1 MAQIA
6 LPRHQATQ
14 SQSAGADSSLFQR
27 RQQAQ
32 ASMVEMVPNPDFS
45 FPMRGPDTSAKD
57 SSPTRPR
64 PMSMQYPAARRG
76 SMPHVRQK
84 SVNALPAFSFNP
96 AGNAPPPQQT
106 SPSTSP
112 LLAPTTPA
120 KPMHGHRRGGS
131 ELIGGSARTGATLL
145 SSSPTKDGSLSP
157 PTTTLQAGPPAG
169 RRGHAHRRSAAI
181 SSHDLSAIMNP
192 PVPPVPPMPS
202 RTGSAPNTPAENLND
217 FKFGHS
223 VNKSMSQ
230 PCLRKNS
237 NSSDDEST
245 PRPPSRARV
254 GFSDKVEY
262 IRPLSTIS
270 SETDAST
277 LRGHSTA
284 NSLSSIVGSNTVSP
298 PFTRS
303 GTPTLPTVE
312 DESRPGTAGAVLDK
326 ILSNPLIEE
335 AADRKRPMSAG
346 RSRSAGPSPTTP
358 DMPVKKR
365 GFFRLE
371 SKSGEKS
378 THRRLPTSISDP
390 ALTTTFNSSP
400 LASPMDAE
408 STEESKS
415 KSKRL
420 SHKPRKVKSWA
431 NSIIPRKGKHSKK
444 SKRRAA
450 TPEQPDV
457 MVEGE
462 ETDTSEEPDFD
473 DFSPN
478 FDDDNSVTIV
488 SPTADGVPVPKINTD
503 FASWQPRQLKRVD
516 SDVMS
521 PIIDMDAALGPFN
534 TPNGADSRTQKRGF
548 AAHRRA
554 MHSASGFTPSHRRT
568 ESAPELVPFE
578 FRPSAATSTSP
589 MADVFEEEEPEEEKL
604 SSIEASPTTVMKES
618 DTAEEPKIQIVE
630 TDSMQDGPS
639 INWNFN
645 DGLGLKTRAEPRHSP
660 ILEEP
665 LSPHALP
672 QFVPSGSCSQVEVVE
687 DYEEPRTSSLTHSSD
702 STVTPQSTLEELKDS
717 QPTMTVPAPLAPQSL
732 MTPNTVTSSFG
743 SPDYR
748 SSQISFDTPRLGT
761 AASSVTDYP
770 AMPSPR
776 FGEPGTEM
784 RISSDDV
791 PSLTSSRST
800 MTSNLHGTFPL
811 PTPRRPGDRS
821 ASLCSTPSE
830 VETRRRKRSSI
841 ASLSRLIN
849 GSYGSEKSK
858 LSIEQRPQSAYLNPV
873 TKDLKK
879 KPRRLSKLKF
889 WKSSKDS
896 ASSSSH
902 AQ

>member
-6 LPRHQATQ
+6 LPRHQPTH
-14 SQSAGADSSLFQR
+14 SQSAAVGSPLYQR
-27 RQQAQ
+27 RQQSNA
-32 ASMVEMVPNPDFS
+32 AMVEMVPNPDFS
-45 FPMRGPDTSAKD
+45 FPMRAPEKD
-57 SSPTRPR
+57 DASPTKPR
-64 PMSMQYPAARRG
+64 PKSMQYPAARRG
-76 SMPHVRQK
+76 SMPHARQK

-96 AGNAPPPQQT
+96 AGNAPPPAET
-106 SPSTSP
+106 SPQTSP
-112 LLAPTTPA
+112 LLPPTTPA
-120 KPMHGHRRGGS
+120 KPVHGHRRGGS

-157 PTTTLQAGPPAG
+157 PTTTLQPGPPTG
-169 RRGHAHRRSAAI
+169 RRGHAHRRSTAI
-181 SSHDLSAIMNP
+181 SSHDLSAIMSP
-192 PVPPVPPMPS
+192 PAPT
-202 RTGSAPNTPAENLND
+202 RTGSAPSTPADDLNE

-223 VNKSMSQ
+223 MNKSMSQ
-230 PCLRKNS
+230 PCLRNS
-237 NSSDDEST
+237 SSDDEST

-254 GFSDKVEY
+254 GFSDRVEY

-270 SETDAST
+270 SETEAST

-284 NSLSSIVGSNTVSP
+284 NSLSSIVGGSTVSP

-303 GTPTLPTVE
+303 GTPTLSTVE
-312 DESRPGTAGAVLDK
+312 DESRPGTAGAILDK
-326 ILSNPLIEE
+326 ILSNPLIDDVP
-335 AADRKRPMSAG
+335 DRKRPMSAVSSSL
-346 RSRSAGPSPTTP
+346 RSHSAGSSPTSP
-358 DMPVKKR
+358 DMPTKKR

-371 SKSGEKS
+371 SRNGDKS

-400 LASPMDAE
+400 LGSPMDAE
-408 STEESKS
+408 PAEDTKS
-415 KSKRL
+415 KSKKS
-420 SHKPRKVKSWA
+420 SHRPRKVKSWA

-444 SKRRAA
+444 LKRSAP
-450 TPEQPDV
+450 TLEQPNAV
-457 MVEGE
+457 VEDE
-462 ETDTSEEPDFD
+462 DTDSSEELDF

-478 FDDDNSVTIV
+478 FDDDTSVTIV
-488 SPTADGVPVPKINTD
+488 SPTVDTAPGPKTNTD

-534 TPNGADSRTQKRGF
+534 TPNGANSKNQQRGF
-548 AAHRRA
+548 SAHRRA
-554 MHSASGFTPSHRRT
+554 MHSASGFTPNHRRT

-578 FRPSAATSTSP
+578 FRPSVATSTSP
-589 MADVFEEEEPEEEKL
+589 MADVFEEEEPEEEKPESKL
-604 SSIEASPTTVMKES
+604 GSNPASIAEAPEQA
-618 DTAEEPKIQIVE
+618 DEPKIEVVE
-630 TDSMQDGPS
+630 TDSRQDGPA

-645 DGLGLKTRAEPRHSP
+645 DGLGLKRAEPRHSP
-660 ILEEP
+660 IPEEP

-672 QFVPSGSCSQVEVVE
+672 PFIPSASCSQVEVVE

-702 STVTPQSTLEELKDS
+702 STVTPRSTLDELKDHHS
-717 QPTMTVPAPLAPQSL
+717 TMAVPTPLAQQSL

-748 SSQISFDTPRLGT
+748 SSQVSFDTPRVGT

-776 FGEPGTEM
+776 FGEPGPEM

-800 MTSNLHGTFPL
+800 MTSNLQGTFPL
-811 PTPRRPGDRS
+811 PAPRRLGDRS
-821 ASLCSTPSE
+821 ASLCSASSE
-830 VETRRRKRSSI
+830 VESRRRKRSSI

-849 GSYGSEKSK
+849 GSYGSERSK
-858 LSIEQRPQSAYLNPV
+858 LSIEQRPQSAYLEPV
-873 TKDLKK
+873 AKDPKK
-879 KPRRLSKLKF
+879 KTRRLSKLKF
-889 WKSSKDS
+889 WKSSRDS

>member
-27 RQQAQ
+27 RQQAP
-32 ASMVEMVPNPDFS
+32 AGAGTFEMVPNPDFS
-45 FPMRGPDTSAKD
+45 FPMRGPDSSASD
-57 SSPTRPR
+57 SSTSKPR

-76 SMPHVRQK
+76 SMPHARQK

-106 SPSTSP
+106 SPQTSP

-145 SSSPTKDGSLSP
+145 STSPTKDGALSP
-157 PTTTLQAGPPAG
+157 PTTTLTPGPPAG

-181 SSHDLSAIMNP
+181 SSHDLSAIMAP
-192 PVPPVPPMPS
+192 PVPPVPPMPTL
-202 RTGSAPNTPAENLND
+202 TGSAPNTPAENLNE

-230 PCLRKNS
+230 PCLRN
-237 NSSDDEST
+237 NNLDDEMAM
-245 PRPPSRARV
+245 RPPSRARV

-262 IRPLSTIS
+262 IRPLSIVS
-270 SETDAST
+270 SETDVST
-277 LRGHSTA
+277 IRGHSTA
-284 NSLSSIVGSNTVSP
+284 NSLSSIIGVNPVSP

-303 GTPTLPTVE
+303 GTPTLPIVE

-326 ILSNPLIEE
+326 ILSNPLIQEVPE
-335 AADRKRPMSAG
+335 RKRPMSAG

-358 DMPVKKR
+358 DLPVKKR

-371 SKSGEKS
+371 SKTGDKS

-400 LASPMDAE
+400 LTSPVNAE
-408 STEESKS
+408 SNEDVKS
-415 KSKRL
+415 KSKKSSNR
-420 SHKPRKVKSWA
+420 PRKVKSWA

-444 SKRRAA
+444 SKRRAS
-450 TPEQPDV
+450 TPEQPDAV
-457 MVEGE
+457 IESE
-462 ETDTSEEPDFD
+462 DTDSSSELGFD

-488 SPTADGVPVPKINTD
+488 SPTAEGVPAPKIKTD
-503 FASWQPRQLKRVD
+503 FASWQPRQLQRVD
-516 SDVMS
+516 SEVMS

-534 TPNGADSRTQKRGF
+534 TPNGADPRTQKRGF

-578 FRPSAATSTSP
+578 FRPSAATSASP
-589 MADVFEEEEPEEEKL
+589 MADVFEEEEPEEEKG
-604 SSIEASPTTVMKES
+604 SSKETSPAALLREPEPV
-618 DTAEEPKIQIVE
+618 EEPKIQIVE
-630 TDSMQDGPS
+630 TDSKQTSPS

-645 DGLGLKTRAEPRHSP
+645 DGLGFRTRTESRHSP
-660 ILEEP
+660 IPEEP
-665 LSPHALP
+665 LSPHAMP
-672 QFVPSGSCSQVEVVE
+672 QSAPSASCSQVEVVE
-687 DYEEPRTSSLTHSSD
+687 DHEEPRTSSLTQSSD
-702 STVTPQSTLEELKDS
+702 STVTPQSTLEDLKNS
-717 QPTMTVPAPLAPQSL
+717 QPTMAMPIPLAPQTL
-732 MTPNTVTSSFG
+732 MTPNTVTSFG

-761 AASSVTDYP
+761 AASSVSDYP

-776 FGEPGTEM
+776 FGEPGPDM
-784 RISSDDV
+784 RVSSEDV

-800 MTSNLHGTFPL
+800 MTSNLQGTFPL
-811 PTPRRPGDRS
+811 HTPRRQGDRS

-830 VETRRRKRSSI
+830 VEARSRKRSSI

-858 LSIEQRPQSAYLNPV
+858 LSIEQRPQSAYLAPIA
-873 TKDLKK
+873 KDPKK

-889 WKSSKDS
+889 WKSSKD
-896 ASSSSH
+896 
-902 AQ
+902 